1 MASSPKPAKAAA
13 SAARERALALKAQE
27 RRAQRRNYVLVIA
40 GMLAVITLFWFL
52 YKFISSSGALPDSGT
67 LTPLSVA
74 DESGGI
80 LVNQDGSLGGTPADG
95 AVRLD
100 IYLDFMCPIC
110 NTFEEINAADV
121 KALRE
126 DGTAA
131 VYYHPVAIL
140 DRYSRGTRYST
151 RAASALATVAQYD
164 PAHFEAYFTALF
176 ENQPAENTKGLSNSQ
191 IEEIALGVGVPED
204 VVARFKDGEFTQW
217 VIAATERASVDGLA
231 GTPWIRIEQEVDVNG
246 WSQAGY
252 LSLSLQIIHDE
263 GLQAYLDQV
272 AAAQAEPSPTAT
284 P

>member
-27 RRAQRRNYVLVIA
+27 RRAQRRIYA
-40 GMLAVITLFWFL
+40 LAVVGMVALIVLFAFL
-52 YKFISSSGALPDSGT
+52 FKFISSSGELPDSGT

-80 LVNQDGSLGGTPADG
+80 LINQDGSLGGTPPDG

-100 IYLDFMCPIC
+100 IYLDLMCPIC
-110 NTFEEINAADV
+110 NTFEEINGADV
-121 KALRE
+121 RSLRE
-126 DGTAA
+126 DGTIA

-151 RAASALATVAQYD
+151 RAASALATVAEYD

-176 ENQPAENTKGLSNSQ
+176 ESQPAENTNGLNNAK
-191 IEEIALGVGVPED
+191 IEEIAKGIGVPDD
-204 VVARFKDGEFTQW
+204 VTAKFKDGEFTQW

-231 GTPWIRIEQEVDVNG
+231 GTPWIRIDQELDFTG

-252 LSLSLQIIHDE
+252 LSISLQIIHDD
-263 GLQAYLDQV
+263 GMQAYLDQV